1 MKKIILIIFLLAIV
15 GCVSPYQIKFDS
27 VPQSADVICNGRN
40 MGKTP
45 IVLVNDS
52 IDLKIHSG
60 KTFPT
65 GCYAR
70 WSSGDTQHYGDYYVF
85 PEGGTVKTV
94 SGGNQSDY
102 IYDQQYKT
110 ALENQRLEKQRQELI
125 REQIRAQQQLN
136 YELSRPRRC
145 FRDFLGNYN
154 CF

>member
-1 MKKIILIIFLLAIV
+1 MKKIILIIFLLVIV
-15 GCVSPYQIKFDS
+15 GCASPYQIKFDS
-27 VPQSADVICNGRN
+27 VPQSADVICNGQN

-45 IVLVNDS
+45 IVLVVPS
-52 IDLKIHSG
+52 IDIKKDSG
-60 KTFPT
+60 KTFAT
-65 GCYAR
+65 GCHAR
-70 WSSGDTQHYGDYYVF
+70 WPSGDTQPYGDYYVF
-85 PEGGTVKTV
+85 PKGGTVKTV

-136 YELSRPRRC
+136 YELSRPRHC
-145 FRDFLGNYN
+145 FRDFLGNYS